1 MGDFKARRY
10 AVKFNPPRFI
20 LEYADDTGKTRTRSV
35 RPRRPSLVA
44 PMSTPT
50 SPPRN
55 PPLTSSLAR
64 RSPLPD
70 PAFHH
75 RSAFGYPRTPTP
87 TPSSRM

>member
-35 RPRRPSLVA
+35 RAPTRLSRRSGVHPDVPPSDPSVV
-44 PMSTPT
+44 
-50 SPPRN
+50 PPRV
-55 PPLTSSLAR
+55 PLT
-64 RSPLPD
+64 LPD
-70 PAFHH
+70 PTIRH